1 MEIKIGMQHVG
12 REIVV
17 DSPLGA
23 QEATDLVS
31 AALNEGTV
39 LSLKD
44 SKDNLTLVPASEIAY
59 VEIGAETKRRVGFM
73 PGVSAS

>member
-1 MEIKIGMQHVG
+1 MEIKIGMHHVG

-23 QEATDLVS
+23 QEAAELVN
-31 AALNEGTV
+31 AALSDGSV
-39 LSLKD
+39 LSLRD
-44 SKDNLTLVPASEIAY
+44 AKDNLTLVPASGIAY

-73 PGVSAS
+73 PGVTTA

>member
-1 MEIKIGMQHVG
+1 VEIKIGMQHVG

-44 SKDNLTLVPASEIAY
+44 SKDNLTLVPASGIAY

>member
-17 DSPLGA
+17 DSPLDA

-31 AALNEGTV
+31 TALGEGTV
-39 LSLKD
+39 LSLQD
-44 SKDNLTLVPASEIAY
+44 SKGNLTLVPASGIAY

-73 PGVSAS
+73 PGVSTD

>member
-17 DSPLGA
+17 DSPLTA

-31 AALNEGTV
+31 TSLSDGTV
-39 LSLKD
+39 LSLRD
-44 SKDNLTLVPASEIAY
+44 SKDNLTLVPAAGIAY

-73 PGVSAS
+73 PGVSHD